1 MEMSLL
7 IAVGIGLFIFWFL
20 VGAIMPPANEGQ
32 VMTSREKA
40 METTIVCLLGVGF
53 LWFVANMVAPVL
65 QGWLIPPEWVKYSSI
80 FWWISFVG
88 GILGIFVI
96 PKKSK
101 DSKV

>member
-1 MEMSLL
+1 MEMSSL
-7 IAVGIGLFIFWFL
+7 ITIGIGLFIFWFFVGMLTGASNHTGLFLTLTEKLIICLLL
-20 VGAIMPPANEGQ
+20 VGF
-32 VMTSREKA
+32 V
-40 METTIVCLLGVGF
+40 
-53 LWFVANMVAPVL
+53 WFVANLILTVL
-65 QGWLIPPEWVKYSSI
+65 QGWWVSPDWVKYSSI